1 MERCPI
7 CRALLNGADTCRRC
21 RSELAKVREV
31 ERRGKELA
39 GAAMHRLVLGD
50 VAEAVRLLRRARA
63 IHATRE
69 VRMLSRIVRAPFPAE
84 KRDGEAVVT
93 DVSG

>member
-7 CRALLNGADTCRRC
+7 CRALLSGADTCRRC

-31 ERRGKELA
+31 ERRGRELT

-50 VAEAVRLLRRARA
+50 VAEAARLLRRAHA

-69 VRMLSRIVRAPFPAE
+69 VRMLLRIVSASFPA
-84 KRDGEAVVT
+84 KQRGGEP
-93 DVSG
+93 S